1 MKCVVLA
8 LLLAVTVVETVSA
21 AGKRPM
27 TVDDLFRFKRLSDP
41 QISPDG
47 KQVAYVVGTVDME
60 KNSISS
66 SIWLAPTG
74 KGEPRQLTNVPGKKD
89 RHPRWSP
96 DGKHLLFE
104 SNRGGSGQ
112 LWAIALRGG
121 EARQLT
127 NLSTEA
133 STGIWSPDG
142 KHIAFVSAVYPEYS
156 DKPFKESDALNK
168 KKMEEIEKSPVK
180 AKVFTRLFYRHWDS
194 YVEDRRQHLFVL
206 PWNDGKGGEPKDVTP
221 GNRDAYPTSS
231 TFSVGSTVTVWPA
244 MSGEAEPVAGL

>member
-1 MKCVVLA
+1 MKLLA
-8 LLLAVTVVETVSA
+8 LVVMLLLVLSMANPAVA
-21 AGKRPM
+21 ADKRPM
-27 TVDDLFRFKRLSDP
+27 ELADMFKFKRVSDP

-47 KQVAYVVGTVDME
+47 KLVAYTVGTVDLE
-60 KNSISS
+60 SNTVPS
-66 SIWLAPTG
+66 SIWLAPTKG

-112 LWAIALRGG
+112 LWAIALDGG

-142 KHIAFVSAVYPEYS
+142 KHIAFR
-156 DKPFKESDALNK
+156 FK
-168 KKMEEIEKSPVK
+168 
-180 AKVFTRLFYRHWDS
+180 T
-194 YVEDRRQHLFVL
+194 
-206 PWNDGKGGEPKDVTP
+206 G
-221 GNRDAYPTSS
+221 
-231 TFSVGSTVTVWPA
+231 
-244 MSGEAEPVAGL
+244 